1 MFSFTTVVRRRTTDK
16 CFFSE
21 RFFTHPGCVAHLG
34 DVAKLRLERRHST
47 AVWESSCGGSSRS
60 SHGIGPECN
69 DSECAPPHWLSRNEK
84 GGSKT
89 ELLRGGSHVDRS
101 PQGDNEYLSISK
113 RSKMMKYIIRL
124 RKKRNFRK
132 KMNSFFV
139 KESSTITHLASNH
152 NLTFEVI
159 LSNSKSLLD
168 HFKSKCSKLYYADM
182 DTLNYIFRDSIKV
195 NKEARNDAVAVVK
208 LPKSVPPKEPI
219 KFLLAF
225 DRIRYA
231 YNLGKILNT
240 AYSMGVDYLF
250 YVHNT
255 VDPFNHKVIEMTKGS
270 HFQIPYLFGSY
281 LELRQFCDAHKLL
294 PIVAHTNGANP
305 VHILKAS
312 SEKGKGVCLILGN
325 ESTGPHADVLSFA
338 KPISLLMHEMTNS
351 LNVSVAA
358 SILIHYLK
366 CMA

>member
-1 MFSFTTVVRRRTTDK
+1 MFFFTTVVRRRATNK

-21 RFFTHPGCVAHLG
+21 RFFTHPRCVTHLG
-34 DVAKLRLERRHST
+34 NVAKLRPERWHST
-47 AVWESSCGGSSRS
+47 AVGESSRS
-60 SHGIGPECN
+60 SSGSGPECN
-69 DSECAPPHWLSRNEK
+69 DSECAPPHWISRNER

-89 ELLRGGSHVDRS
+89 EVLHGESHVDGS
-101 PQGDNEYLSISK
+101 PNGDNEYLRISK

-139 KESSTITHLASNH
+139 KESSTIANLARNN

-159 LSNSKSLLD
+159 LSNSRSLLD
-168 HFKSKCSKLYYADM
+168 HFKSKCSKLYYADS
-182 DTLNYIFRDSIKV
+182 DTLNYIFRDSLKV
-195 NKEARNDAVAVVK
+195 NKGAKNDAVAVVK
-208 LPKSVPPKEPI
+208 LPEPIPAKEPI
-219 KFLLAF
+219 RFLLAF

-240 AYSMGVDYLF
+240 AYSLGVDCLF
-250 YVHNT
+250 YLHNT
-255 VDPFNHKVIEMTKGS
+255 VDPFNHKVIEMTNGS
-270 HFQIPYLFGSY
+270 HLQISYQFGSY
-281 LELRQFCDAHKLL
+281 VELRQFCEAHKLL
-294 PIVAHTNGANP
+294 PIVAHTNGVNP
-305 VHILKAS
+305 GHILKVT
-312 SEKGKGVCLILGN
+312 SEQEKKGVCLILGN

-338 KPISLLMHEMTNS
+338 KPISLPMHEMTNS

>member
-1 MFSFTTVVRRRTTDK
+1 MKFR
-16 CFFSE
+16 
-21 RFFTHPGCVAHLG
+21 P
-34 DVAKLRLERRHST
+34 ERRHST
-47 AVWESSCGGSSRS
+47 AVGESIYEGSRTS
-60 SHGIGPECN
+60 SPGSGPECN
-69 DSECAPPHWLSRNEK
+69 DIECAPPHWINHKEKRNR
-84 GGSKT
+84 KT
-89 ELLRGGSHVDRS
+89 ELLRGACHVDRS
-101 PQGDNEYLSISK
+101 PKGDNEYLSISK

-159 LSNSKSLLD
+159 LSKSKSLLD
-168 HFKSKCSKLYYADM
+168 HFKEKCSKLYYTDI
-182 DTLNYIFRDSIKV
+182 DTLNYIFRDTLKV

-208 LPKSVPPKEPI
+208 LPKSVQPKEPI

-240 AYSMGVDYLF
+240 AASMGVDYLF

-255 VDPFNHKVIEMTKGS
+255 VDPFNHKVIEVTNGS

-281 LELRQFCDAHKLL
+281 VELRQFCDSHKLL
-294 PIVAHTNGANP
+294 PVVAHTNGVNP
-305 VHILKAS
+305 VHILKET
-312 SEKGKGVCLILGN
+312 SEQGKGVCLILGN
-325 ESTGPHADVLSFA
+325 ESTGPHADVLNFA
-338 KPISLLMHEMTNS
+338 KPISLPMHEMTNS
-351 LNVSVAA
+351 LNVYVAA

-366 CMA
+366 SMA